1 MINQER
7 LVNTFIDLA
16 KLDSESKF
24 ERKVADYTK
33 AKLEKLGFTVRE
45 DEAGEKIGGNAGNII
60 GYHPGDGQGKSL
72 LFCAHMDT
80 VKPAI
85 GVKPE
90 IRDGYIYSG
99 GDTILGGDDKAGIAA
114 VLEAIETA
122 QENNIPC
129 GPIQVVFTIAEEIGL
144 FGAKHLEVE
153 KMQPVDAAFSFDSD
167 GVPSEICIAAPHH
180 IAFTVTFTGKAS
192 HAGVEPEKGIN
203 AIYIMAEAIN
213 NMKLGRIDEETTAN
227 FGIINGGR
235 ATNVVTETVTVWGE
249 ARSLNREKIEA
260 QIAHMTKCCED
271 AAAKFGGKA
280 EVITEEEYSAINLD
294 KDSLTVQMACQ
305 AAEKMGLT
313 PNLVKSGGGTDANV
327 FCGKGI
333 PACNIGV
340 GMENVHS
347 LDERLSIENMAMAT
361 RVILELIKAAK

>member
-7 LVNTFIDLA
+7 LVNTLIDLV
-16 KLDSESKF
+16 KLDSETKF
-24 ERKVADYTK
+24 ERKVADYAK
-33 AKLEKLGFTVRE
+33 AKLESLGFSVRE
-45 DEAGEKIGGNAGNII
+45 DEAGEKIGGNAGNVI

-80 VKPAI
+80 VKPGI
-85 GVKPE
+85 GVKPQ
-90 IRDGYIYSG
+90 IRDGVIYSS
-99 GDTILGGDDKAGIAA
+99 GDTILGGDDKAGMAA
-114 VLEAIETA
+114 IFEAIETA

-129 GPIQVVFTIAEEIGL
+129 GPIQVVFTVAEEGGL
-144 FGAKHLEVE
+144 LGAKQLEVE

-167 GVPSEICIAAPHH
+167 GMPSDICVAAPHH
-180 IAFTVTFTGKAS
+180 IAITVTFTGKAVHS
-192 HAGVEPEKGIN
+192 GMEPEKGIN
-203 AIYIMAEAIN
+203 AIYMMAEAIH

-227 FGIINGGR
+227 FGVVNGGR
-235 ATNVVTETVTVWGE
+235 ATNIVTESVTIWGE
-249 ARSLNREKIEA
+249 ARSLNKEKVDA
-260 QIAHMTKCCED
+260 QIAHMTKCCEE
-271 AAAKFGGKA
+271 AAAKFGGKV

-294 KDSLTVQMACQ
+294 KDSVIVQMASQ
-305 AAEKMGLT
+305 AAEKLGLT

-347 LDERLSIENMAMAT
+347 MEECLSIEKMAMASK
-361 RVILELIKAAK
+361 VILELIKAAK